1 MNNYILPKNNFKL
14 TFSFSFSF
22 DNDNPDFISHTMI
35 TSLNYINTHIKKYN
49 NYEVDEI
56 SKKINPYEF
65 IFSNVSDTFIP
76 ISKIKPQSNIY
87 YELYEI
93 IFSCFIFEDIAS
105 SKNNISIFHIGNN
118 SMSTNLLIDTLRDSY
133 NDNKLFTNF
142 NVINKLFNTDNLDNA
157 DNVNN
162 VDNNI
167 KPASNNIDLGFFEC
181 NSDSNNSQI
190 NKLIIVLY
198 IICLKMNKN
207 GSIIIKLNDLTQKST
222 IDVLYILNNMF
233 DKISLTKPLLSNI
246 LTNENFVICKNFI
259 GTHVSLY
266 LTAIEPIALK
276 IINNTIQDNKIISI
290 LQNKIPILFLNK
302 IEEYNAIFGQQQ
314 LESKDQLISIINNKN
329 RYDKIESLKRN
340 NIQKGII
347 WCEKYQIPHNK
358 FSDKINIFLN
368 IKSPDEAIVSNYS

>member
-1 MNNYILPKNNFKL
+1 
-14 TFSFSFSF
+14 
-22 DNDNPDFISHTMI
+22 
-35 TSLNYINTHIKKYN
+35 
-49 NYEVDEI
+49 
-56 SKKINPYEF
+56 
-65 IFSNVSDTFIP
+65 
-76 ISKIKPQSNIY
+76 
-87 YELYEI
+87 
-93 IFSCFIFEDIAS
+93 
-105 SKNNISIFHIGNN
+105 
-118 SMSTNLLIDTLRDSY
+118 MSTNLLIDTLRDSY
-133 NDNKLFTNF
+133 NDNKLFSNF
-142 NVINKLFNTDNLDNA
+142 NAINKLFSANNADNA
-157 DNVNN
+157 DNSDNIVNL
-162 VDNNI
+162 DTNNM
-167 KPASNNIDLGFFEC
+167 DLGIFEC

-198 IICLKMNKN
+198 IVCLKMNKN
-207 GSIIIKLNDLTQKST
+207 GSIIIKLNDLTDKAT
-222 IDVLYILNNMF
+222 IDALYILNNMF

-259 GTHVSLY
+259 GNHASLY

-290 LQNKIPILFLNK
+290 LKNKIPILFLNK

-368 IKSPDEAIVSNYS
+368 IKSPDEMIASNYS